1 MELAKETKPEA
12 PTINLKGFS
21 KSYEV
26 MIQYMCGMR
35 GWYGV
40 PLIYVARPAS
50 DLTPIVEADDPSN
63 TYATYDE
70 ETVKRQ
76 HYKLL
81 HVSKSDTL

>member
-50 DLTPIVEADDPSN
+50 DLTPIAEADDPSN

-70 ETVKRQ
+70 ETVKRRR
-76 HYKLL
+76 YKLL
-81 HVSKSDTL
+81 HMSKSDTL